1 MSGLDTN
8 AFLEDWYHQGSGPV
22 SKDSASVH
30 TSLKNEL
37 ENGSSDITSCF
48 EYSCSYRTI
57 ALWVWRLLNRFSIP
71 ALEGNIDL

>member
-1 MSGLDTN
+1 MP
-8 AFLEDWYHQGSGPV
+8 FLKIGITRAVVQ
-22 SKDSASVH
+22 SVGTLLVF

-37 ENGSSDITSCF
+37 EDGSNDVTSRF

-71 ALEGNIDL
+71 ALEGNTDL